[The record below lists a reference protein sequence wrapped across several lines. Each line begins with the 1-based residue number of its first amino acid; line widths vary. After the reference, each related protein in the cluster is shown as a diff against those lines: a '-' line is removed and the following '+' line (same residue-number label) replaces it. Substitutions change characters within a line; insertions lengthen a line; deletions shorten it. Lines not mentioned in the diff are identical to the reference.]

1 MTKNKF
7 NKIQS
12 IVFIE
17 AKINKVRTNV
27 DGEEFTLDDA
37 ESLLEGI
44 INGKIKRSEAK

>member
-17 AKINKVRTNV
+17 AKINKLKTNV
-27 DGEEFTLDDA
+27 DREEFMLDDA